1 VEVTNTVAGHHF
13 QLNVNGFYD
22 IGRRQR
28 AANGF
33 RIAEKS
39 QAMQALLTQF
49 TGERETVFGEAIAQL
64 LRWNASPTT
73 MSAIAHAMGW
83 VEQIM
88 ARSIGFSLQS
98 RETDN
103 PPLRNVEQWS
113 SAGL

>member
-1 VEVTNTVAGHHF
+1 
-13 QLNVNGFYD
+13 
-22 IGRRQR
+22 
-28 AANGF
+28 
-33 RIAEKS
+33 
-39 QAMQALLTQF
+39 
-49 TGERETVFGEAIAQL
+49 
-64 LRWNASPTT
+64 
-73 MSAIAHAMGW
+73 MSAIAHAIGW